1 MLLLGPTVQS
11 KDDRTFSALANDD
24 TFAACADQ
32 LLREFHHRV
41 LVDGAPAFDSESQ
54 KFIARPDSI
63 GLMAREA
70 IYYGAE
76 NIYLHQF
83 SGLGRN
89 RYRDDSMWFLKNA
102 GLSIRPM
109 IDIATFIV
117 NRINDQMTAVGYM
130 RKEGHKFT
138 HGDLT
143 DSLLIS
149 KEDVRK
155 KFGQKA
161 DAFFT
166 KFTTQ
171 STFFAGYSANGTSTR
186 T

>member
-1 MLLLGPTVQS
+1 MDQE
-11 KDDRTFSALANDD
+11 ANSEKPAPRSSDEI
-24 TFAACADQ
+24 FA
-32 LLREFHHRV
+32 
-41 LVDGAPAFDSESQ
+41 
-54 KFIARPDSI
+54 
-63 GLMAREA
+63 EA

-83 SGLGRN
+83 SGLSRN

-117 NRINDQMTAVGYM
+117 NRINDQTTAVGYM